1 MKKIVLVIVLIL
13 MGLLVMAGC
22 GGSDDN
28 GASND
33 QPQENEESSN
43 DEGAENDETV
53 DIDFSKM
60 IEARGSDTMV
70 NLGQRWAEEFMDEY
84 PESMMSVTGGGSGT
98 GIAAMIN
105 GTIDIALSSRAIR
118 EGEIEQAA
126 ENDVEVVEHITGR
139 DGIAIAV
146 HPDNPVDELTM
157 AELKAI
163 FTGEKRNWSD
173 FGGEDAEITLY
184 SRESNSGTYVFFR
197 EFVLEDEDYA
207 AFANLMPSTQ
217 AIVEGVIQDVNGIG
231 YIGLA
236 YLDDE
241 GIKGVSISSEEGA
254 EASFPSIENV
264 IAGDYPVA
272 RPLFLYTDGEPEG
285 VVKLFMEFVMS
296 EQGQEIVEMIGFV
309 PVQ

>member
-1 MKKIVLVIVLIL
+1 VKKAVLVLALIL
-13 MGLLVMAGC
+13 FGSLVLFGC
-22 GGSDDN
+22 GE
-28 GASND
+28 
-33 QPQENEESSN
+33 ENEEASDNGGNHVEDGNNEDSGDN
-43 DEGAENDETV
+43 EENSDM
-53 DIDFSKM
+53 DFSRM

-70 NLGQRWAEEFMDEY
+70 NLGQRWAEEFMNEY
-84 PESMMSVTGGGSGT
+84 SEASMSVTGGGSGT

-118 EGEIEQAA
+118 EDEIDQASD
-126 ENDVEVVEHITGR
+126 NDVEVVEHITGR

-146 HPDNPVDELTM
+146 HPDNPVEELTM
-157 AELKAI
+157 ADLKAI

-207 AFANLMPSTQ
+207 SFANLMPSTQ
-217 AIVEGVIQDVNGIG
+217 AIVEGVIQDEKGIG

-236 YLDDE
+236 YLDDD
-241 GIKGVSISSEEGA
+241 GIKGVSIAGEESA
-254 EASFPSIENV
+254 EAAYPSMENV

-285 VVKLFMEFVMS
+285 VVKLFMDFVMS
-296 EQGQEIVEMIGFV
+296 EQGQQIVEDIGFV